1 MLDHILAFLV
11 DAGVD
16 ESLGDDPI
24 DRFAEEA
31 TRLADRVLR
40 AKPAPM
46 PVTTP
51 RTGGPLLHEMPSS
64 VPAMVAGGTRQ
75 GLTGG
80 QDRGVQDRGLNEAIA
95 AAEAA
100 AMACTSL
107 DDLRAAVSA
116 FDHCPLKRTATNTV
130 FADGNPEAGIVFVGE
145 APGAE
150 EDRLGLPFVGASGQL
165 LDRMMATINLD
176 RTKAYITNVVFWR
189 PPQNRK
195 PTEAEL
201 AICRPFV
208 ERHLALLNP
217 RLLVIVGGTASG
229 ALMPGSEGI
238 SRLRGRPLV
247 FQGAGV
253 NHPIQA
259 IAMYHPSFLLRSPER
274 KRETWS
280 DLLYI
285 KSRIEVTSK

>member
-16 ESLGDDPI
+16 EPI
-24 DRFAEEA
+24 ADHPNDRFAEEA
-31 TRLADRVLR
+31 SRLAARSRRNEAPSASPLPSALGGVNAR
-40 AKPAPM
+40 APASP
-46 PVTTP
+46 TD
-51 RTGGPLLHEMPSS
+51 
-64 VPAMVAGGTRQ
+64 AGGRRASPTP
-75 GLTGG
+75 
-80 QDRGVQDRGLNEAIA
+80 VQDQARPDAVA
-95 AAEAA
+95 AATAA
-100 AMACTSL
+100 AAACASL
-107 DDLRAAVSA
+107 EDLRAAVAA
-116 FDHCPLKRTATNTV
+116 FQHCPLKHTATNTV
-130 FADGNPEAGIVFVGE
+130 FADGNPQSGIVLIGE

-150 EDRLGLPFVGASGQL
+150 EDRIGLPFVGASGQL
-165 LDRMMATINLD
+165 LDRMLATIDLD
-176 RTKAYITNVVFWR
+176 RTKVYITNVVFWR

-238 SRLRGRPLV
+238 TRLRGRPLV
-247 FQGAGV
+247 IHGAGV

-285 KSRIEVTSK
+285 KSKIEATSK